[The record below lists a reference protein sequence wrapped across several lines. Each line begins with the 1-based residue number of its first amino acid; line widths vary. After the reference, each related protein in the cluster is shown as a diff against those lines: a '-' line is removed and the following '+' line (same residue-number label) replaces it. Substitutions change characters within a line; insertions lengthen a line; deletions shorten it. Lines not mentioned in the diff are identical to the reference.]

1 MNSGCFMSYALYLVL
16 SVAVLTGCT
25 KIQSLFNIKSTPKLL
40 LLSGAL
46 TNSVVPTVVVA
57 PQSTPCKPHGGPA
70 LLGEGS
76 GMCTGNYR
84 TILSLGSAESFL
96 FHDSKA
102 SRGAGFGIGFTPAFE
117 SWFFFK
123 KDSTT
128 EGVIME
134 GNGLISYFKKRGA
147 DAQFEAVDLEQN
159 RNLLSF
165 PTTTTMKETGPVGI
179 VRTYTKQASGR
190 YTLTTIQDRNG
201 NTTTYARTGAR
212 LDMITWPNNQT
223 TKFTYTGTHVTTV
236 KDVVGTGILLEYDL
250 ADHVSKVTY
259 PDGTIVSVIFTG
271 EYVTEIKNPF
281 GKVSKIEY
289 DDTGAVN
296 KIISSSG
303 KENKITYTANS
314 VLVETPHSKITES
327 FNSSGKLISTNV
339 DGVEET
345 FERDVQERIIS
356 TTDSLGGLTRYE
368 YSGDSNLVSKQTGAD
383 GTISTFVYNSLDQ
396 VTQMTQVIGA
406 VTVTTSTE
414 YNSLNLVA
422 SSTIQGK
429 RTAYVYDSKGNLKTV
444 TDWTGAVV
452 YLATYNTSGQV
463 LTETDG
469 LGLKTTYTYD
479 ANDYIN
485 SIVASNGK
493 KTTITNDKFGRVLS
507 VVDGY
512 GVKQSAGYA
521 ASGQIANTST
531 SFVVGTKTEK
541 QEQTLTT
548 NTDGTSRATS
558 TWVLDGKSLQN
569 EASEFSD
576 KGSLTR
582 RVRVE

>member
-1 MNSGCFMSYALYLVL
+1 MNSRCFMSYALYLMVSAGL
-16 SVAVLTGCT
+16 LTGCA
-25 KIQSLFNIKSTPKLL
+25 KFQSLFNIKSTPKLL
-40 LLSGAL
+40 VLSGAL
-46 TNSVVPTVVVA
+46 TDTAVSTVVVA
-57 PQSTPCKPHGGPA
+57 PPRTSCLPHGGPA
-70 LLGEGS
+70 LPREGS

-84 TILSLGSAESFL
+84 TILSLGSSEIFL

-102 SRGAGFGIGFTPAFE
+102 SRSAGFGTGFTPGFE

-123 KDSTT
+123 EGSTT
-128 EGVIME
+128 EGLIKE
-134 GNGLISYFKKRGA
+134 GTGLISYFKKRAA

-165 PTTTTMKETGPVGI
+165 TSTTVKETGPLGI
-179 VRTYTKQASGR
+179 VRTYTKQTSGK
-190 YTLTTIQDRNG
+190 YTLTTIVDRNG
-201 NTTTYARTGAR
+201 NTTTYARTNGR
-212 LDMITWPNNQT
+212 LNKITWPNAQKT
-223 TKFTYTGTHVTTV
+223 EFTYTGTHVTTV
-236 KDVVGTGILLEYDL
+236 KDVVGTSILLEYDA

-259 PDGTIVSVIFTG
+259 PDGTIVGVTFTG

-281 GKVSKIEY
+281 GRSTRIEY
-289 DDTGAVN
+289 DDTDAVS
-296 KIISSSG
+296 KITSSSG
-303 KENKITYTANS
+303 KENKITYPENS

-327 FNSSGKLISTNV
+327 FNSSGELISTNV

-345 FERDVQERIIS
+345 IGRDLQGRIIS

-368 YSGDSNLVSKQTGAD
+368 YSGDSNLVSTQTAAD

-414 YNSLNLVA
+414 YNSLNLVS

-429 RTAYVYDSKGNLKTV
+429 KTTYVYDAKGNLKSV
-444 TDWTGAVV
+444 KDWTGAVV
-452 YLATYNTSGQV
+452 YTATYDANGQV
-463 LTETDG
+463 LTEIDA

-493 KTTITNDKFGRVLS
+493 KTTLTNDKFGRVLS

-512 GVKQSAGYA
+512 GVKQTAAYA

-548 NTDGTSRATS
+548 NTDGTSRSTS
-558 TWVLDGKSLQN
+558 TWVLDGKSLEN

-582 RVRVE
+582 RVRIE